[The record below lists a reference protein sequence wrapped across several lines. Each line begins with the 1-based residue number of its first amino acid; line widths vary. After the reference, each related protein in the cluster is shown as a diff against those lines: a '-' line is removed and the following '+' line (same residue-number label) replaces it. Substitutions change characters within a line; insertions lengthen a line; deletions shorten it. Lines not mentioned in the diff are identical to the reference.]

1 MTHQQDRIGIAP
13 VRFFLHAKDAQP
25 IARTTK
31 SPPGRE
37 PIGGR
42 CKTPGL
48 ADRIRCIRSGGR
60 DQRAAVVPE
69 DHRRKNDLRTVA
81 SRERPCSSRVQRG
94 LGSGCSSRCNGRSSS
109 GLSDSLLR
117 RSLLRSRLGSSLLS
131 SRSLL
136 GSRSLLRSRLSSSLL
151 GSRCLLGSNLL
162 HCSLLSCR
170 CLLGGNLLHCGLLSC
185 RCLLGSNLLHCGLL
199 GCRCLLGN
207 DLLSC
212 NLLGSNLLCRCLLGG
227 RSSLLCSDLLSGRSL
242 LRSGLLGRGLGGRF
256 LLSSSCHGKLL
267 QDWVS
272 NYRD

>member
-162 HCSLLSCR
+162 HC
-170 CLLGGNLLHCGLLSC
+170 
-185 RCLLGSNLLHCGLL
+185 GLL

-267 QDWVS
+267 RDWVS